1 MLYRLRIDE
10 LKLDRG
16 FLRRLSGEEE
26 NRRHII
32 LEQIISMARKF
43 GVSTVAEGIETQQD
57 LAQYLDAAKNS
68 ISEIENGKRTTT
80 AEKIAL
86 ICEHYRI
93 SADYLLGLSD
103 DPTPR

>member
-1 MLYRLRIDE
+1 MFSKELFGQRLREVRI
-10 LKLDRG
+10 K
-16 FLRRLSGEEE
+16 
-26 NRRHII
+26 NH
-32 LEQIISMARKF
+32 
-43 GVSTVAEGIETQQD
+43 ETQQD
-57 LAQYLDAAKNS
+57 LAQQLDAAKNS

-86 ICEHYRI
+86 ICEHYHI